1 MKGLLQLN
9 ELEYFGSKLKAACG
23 EKTHWPS
30 TDCRTRNHRFH
41 NAGRLLSI

>member
-23 EKTHWPS
+23 ERTGPQQTAAHATIAS
-30 TDCRTRNHRFH
+30 TMRVD
-41 NAGRLLSI
+41 S

>member
-23 EKTHWPS
+23 EKLAGPQQTAAHATIAS
-30 TDCRTRNHRFH
+30 TMRVD
-41 NAGRLLSI
+41 S